1 MRYLLSHIIDF
12 LTAPIV
18 VMLILLLAALLLRW
32 RGHRRSALG
41 TAIAGVVLLYLSSI
55 TPVANFLLQP
65 LESPFPPLSDAQLPQ
80 GIAGIAV
87 LGATFN
93 PHDGIPITAALPG
106 ESLQRVAE
114 GVRLAKH
121 YGGDVRLVLS
131 GGVPPDPMRRASAR
145 GYEIFARQM
154 GVDPA
159 SIVVLDQSLNTADEV
174 RNLSALFGKSPFLLV
189 TTASHMKR
197 AMMLF
202 EKTDARPI
210 PAPTA
215 QRAGNAIGI
224 LGYLA
229 PKARNLEATEAALH
243 EYIGILAAR
252 AGIG

>member
-1 MRYLLSHIIDF
+1 M
-12 LTAPIV
+12 
-18 VMLILLLAALLLRW
+18 
-32 RGHRRSALG
+32 
-41 TAIAGVVLLYLSSI
+41 
-55 TPVANFLLQP
+55 
-65 LESPFPPLSDAQLPQ
+65 
-80 GIAGIAV
+80 
-87 LGATFN
+87 
-93 PHDGIPITAALPG
+93 
-106 ESLQRVAE
+106 AE

-174 RNLSALFGKSPFLLV
+174 RNLSELFGKSPFLLV

-202 EKTDARPI
+202 EKTDARLI

-224 LGYLA
+224 LGYLRRR
-229 PKARNLEATEAALH
+229 PATSRRPRAALH
-243 EYIGILAAR
+243 EYIGILVAR